1 MSTEIS
7 LLNMSL
13 TKLYKLEDDLYHR
26 YSVYCGLSDPASW
39 ILYSLC
45 EDEEKVYTQNDFVSM
60 WYYPKQTVNY
70 AVSGLVKKG
79 WITLEQRSTT
89 GNSKSILLTETGKRI
104 CEEKLLPLMRA
115 EERSLQR
122 MTEEE
127 RKQLLALT
135 EKQITF
141 FEEEINKLTGEKAS
155 SQE

>member
-13 TKLYKLEDDLYHR
+13 TKLYKQEDDLYHR
-26 YSVYCGLSDPASW
+26 YSAYYGLSDPACW
-39 ILYSLC
+39 ILYSLY
-45 EDEEKVYTQNDFVSM
+45 EDEEKVYTQNDLVAM

-70 AVSGLVKKG
+70 TVSGLVKKG
-79 WITLEQRSTT
+79 WITLEQRSTA
-89 GNSKSILLTETGKRI
+89 GNSKSILLTETGKQI
-104 CEEKLLPLMRA
+104 CEERLLPLMRA

-141 FEEEINKLTGEKAS
+141 FEEEINKLTGEKTS
-155 SQE
+155 NLL